1 MSSSTKGRTKGR
13 IQNMKIN
20 FNWLTF
26 KSTLSLASK
35 RWNSLTDNKN
45 PNFGDHG
52 KRIKRTTLMNLWNLF
67 PFYPFF
73 CISINFQSSCHSVQS
88 WYSFKLLFLIKIQ
101 LGSILR
107 SFWDVYQ
114 TTWVSIETVFFG
126 EIIWFGSNFI
136 DFLKNSHL
144 INWVFSFYTKK
155 IQGHIFSLSYCS
167 LSPTV
172 KAIICANKCENLIH
186 LQSDSAEFLS
196 KKLSVHS

>member
-20 FNWLTF
+20 FNWLTL

-35 RWNSLTDNKN
+35 RWNIRTDNKN
-45 PNFGDHG
+45 PNFEDNG
-52 KRIKRTTLMNLWNLF
+52 KRIKRTSLMNLWNLF

-73 CISINFQSSCHSVQS
+73 CTSINSQSSCHSLQS
-88 WYSFKLLFLIKIQ
+88 WYSFKLNVSDSQVLQAKMESLFLIKIQ

-126 EIIWFGSNFI
+126 EIIIIIWFGSNFI
-136 DFLKNSHL
+136 DFLNSSR
-144 INWVFSFYTKK
+144 SFPFYELSFLFLHKK
-155 IQGHIFSLSYCS
+155 IKVTYLVYSFVHYHK
-167 LSPTV
+167 P
-172 KAIICANKCENLIH
+172 
-186 LQSDSAEFLS
+186 S
-196 KKLSVHS
+196 KR